1 MTPPLTATWTLIA
14 GALVLILPGIAWQAL
29 VWDPDQDIFE
39 RLAEAIGVSISLTA
53 LVALFTYV
61 FGWQISSAALIVF
74 YLLLV
79 PLAVWALRQY
89 YKDYKLGKKASTRQ
103 DENDPSDEVSTE
115 KRGFQYFLHQ
125 GRFRYLFLALI
136 FIFVL
141 AWRFYQIRDVVLPL
155 WVDSIH
161 HVQIVKLLLE
171 HRSLPETFEPYM
183 PVAFYYHY
191 AFHAVGAVFSFIGRL
206 SPENSVLY
214 LGQALNAGIALAVYR
229 LGKAI
234 WGDWRRA
241 VLSALLVA
249 FATHMP
255 AYYVTWG
262 RYTLLAGMLLLPL
275 AMATALDILTK
286 GAKVSRLATF
296 VVLTA
301 GILLTHYFAA
311 VLLAIFLIILAVLA
325 VLQDLMHKSRSGWR
339 TWMPL
344 LLASL
349 AGLLLAGPWLYR
361 MWGFTQGSVIVGAI
375 QPSIQAMEEVY
386 FPDYLAYLW
395 RLLGP
400 DRNHFLLFLALP
412 GLVIT
417 LFHKRTLVFGLWTIT
432 LCLMSLP
439 FGIYMAPFRPD
450 HAAIVL
456 FLPTALLIA
465 ELFISALDWSPGKS
479 FTRIKTIPILILFA
493 AMVGWG
499 IWGTRTVINS
509 ATILATNADLEAVNW
524 IDRNIPENAHFLIN
538 VTHWQYGSYRGVD
551 GGWWITP
558 LTDRNTILPNA
569 LYAMGDSDYKN
580 QVNSLAAQVS
590 QIKGCTPEFWE
601 LVSEEDL
608 THIYLKQ
615 GLGSMQTSHFENC
628 PGVEL
633 IYDKDDVYVY
643 RIRAIIK

>member
-1 MTPPLTATWTLIA
+1 MTPTLTATWTLIT
-14 GALVLILPGIAWQAL
+14 GALVLFLPGIAWQAL
-29 VWDPDQDIFE
+29 FWDPDQDIFE

-53 LVALFTYV
+53 LVALSSYI
-61 FGWQISSAALIVF
+61 FGWQISSAALIVI

-79 PLAVWALRQY
+79 LLAVWALRQY
-89 YKDYKLGKKASTRQ
+89 YKESNLGKKASTRP
-103 DENDPSDEVSTE
+103 DESDPDKNSTE
-115 KRGFQYFLHQ
+115 KKGIQYFLRQ

-136 FIFVL
+136 FIFIL
-141 AWRFYQIRDVVLPL
+141 IWRFYQIRDVVLPL

-161 HVQIVKLLLE
+161 HVQIVILLLE
-171 HRSLPETFEPYM
+171 NGKLPETMEPYM
-183 PVAFYYHY
+183 PVPFYYHY
-191 AFHAVGAVFSFIGRL
+191 AFHTLAAVFSFLGRL

-229 LGKAI
+229 LGKAL

-249 FATHMP
+249 FVTHMP

-275 AMATALDILTK
+275 AMATALDILSK

-311 VLLAIFLIILAVLA
+311 VLFAIFLVILAVLA
-325 VLQDLMHKSRSGWR
+325 VLQDLLHKSRSGWR

-349 AGLLLAGPWLYR
+349 IGLLLAGPWLYR
-361 MWGFTQGSVIVGAI
+361 MWGFTQGSVKIGAI

-400 DRNHFLLFLALP
+400 DRNHLLLFLAIP

-417 LFHKRTLVFGLWTIT
+417 LFKKRSFVFGLWTIV
-432 LCLMSLP
+432 LCLISLP
-439 FGIYMAPFRPD
+439 FGIYLAPFRPD

-465 ELFISALDWSPGKS
+465 ELFISALDWSPRKS
-479 FTRIKTIPILILFA
+479 FTRIKTVLILILFTA
-493 AMVGWG
+493 LVGWG
-499 IWGTRTVINS
+499 IWGTRMVINS
-509 ATILATNADLEAVNW
+509 TTILATNADLEAVNW
-524 IDRNIPENAHFLIN
+524 IDRNTPAEARFLFN
-538 VTHWQYGSYRGVD
+538 VSHWQYGSYRSVD

-558 LTDRNTILPNA
+558 LTNRNTILPNA

-590 QIKGCTPEFWE
+590 QIEGCTPEFWD
-601 LVSEEDL
+601 LVIEQGL

-628 PGVEL
+628 QNVEL
-633 IYDKDDVYVY
+633 IYEKDGVYLY
-643 RIRAIIK
+643 RIRDIIK

>member
-1 MTPPLTATWTLIA
+1 
-14 GALVLILPGIAWQAL
+14 
-29 VWDPDQDIFE
+29 
-39 RLAEAIGVSISLTA
+39 
-53 LVALFTYV
+53 
-61 FGWQISSAALIVF
+61 
-74 YLLLV
+74 
-79 PLAVWALRQY
+79 
-89 YKDYKLGKKASTRQ
+89 LGKKASTRQ
-103 DENDPSDEVSTE
+103 DENDPSDKISTE
-115 KRGFQYFLHQ
+115 KRGLQHFLRR
-125 GRFRYLFLALI
+125 GSFRYLFLALI
-136 FIFVL
+136 FIFILV
-141 AWRFYQIRDVVLPL
+141 WRFYQIRDVVLPL
-155 WVDSIH
+155 WVDSVH
-161 HVQIVKLLLE
+161 HVQIVKLILGNGG
-171 HRSLPETFEPYM
+171 LPDTFEPYM
-183 PVAFYYHY
+183 PVPFYYYHY
-191 AFHAVGAVFSFIGRL
+191 AFHALAAVFSFFGRL

-229 LGKAI
+229 LGKAL

-241 VLSALLVA
+241 VFSAVLVA
-249 FATHMP
+249 LVTHMP

-275 AMATALDILTK
+275 AMATALDILSK
-286 GAKVSRLATF
+286 GAKV
-296 VVLTA
+296 
-301 GILLTHYFAA
+301 LTHYFAA
-311 VLLAIFLIILAVLA
+311 VLFAIFLVILAVLA
-325 VLQDLMHKSRSGWR
+325 VLQDLLHKSRSGWR
-339 TWMPL
+339 TWRPL

-349 AGLLLAGPWLYR
+349 IGLLLAGPWLYR
-361 MWGFTQGSVIVGAI
+361 MWGFTQGSVKVGAI
-375 QPSIQAMEEVY
+375 QLSIQAMEEVY

-493 AMVGWG
+493 ALVGWG
-499 IWGTRTVINS
+499 IWGTRMVINS
-509 ATILATNADLEAVNW
+509 ATILATNADLDAINW

-538 VTHWQYGSYRGVD
+538 VTHWQYGSYRGMD

-558 LTDRNTILPNA
+558 LTNRNTILPNA

-633 IYDKDDVYVY
+633 IYEQDDVYVY

>member
-1 MTPPLTATWTLIA
+1 MTSILTATWTLVT
-14 GALVLILPGIAWQAL
+14 GAMVLLLPGIAWQAL
-29 VWDPDQDIFE
+29 FWDPDQDIFE

-53 LVALFTYV
+53 LVALFSNI
-61 FGWQISSAALIVF
+61 FGFRIPSAALIVI
-74 YLLLV
+74 YMLLV
-79 PLAVWALRQY
+79 PLAVWSIRQY
-89 YKDYKLGKKASTRQ
+89 YEQYKLGKKGSAQ
-103 DENDPSDEVSTE
+103 PDENDPDKSSTE
-115 KRGFQYFLHQ
+115 KKSIQYYLRRDRFQF
-125 GRFRYLFLALI
+125 LFLALI
-136 FIFVL
+136 FIFILV
-141 AWRFYQIRDVVLPL
+141 WRFYQIRDVVLPL
-155 WVDSIH
+155 WVDSVH

-171 HRSLPETFEPYM
+171 NGGLPDTLEPYM
-183 PVAFYYHY
+183 PVPFYYHY
-191 AFHAVGAVFSFIGRL
+191 AFHAVVAVFSFFGRL

-229 LGKAI
+229 LGKAL

-241 VLSALLVA
+241 VFSAVLVA
-249 FATHMP
+249 FVTHMP

-275 AMATALDILTK
+275 AMATALDILCK

-311 VLLAIFLIILAVLA
+311 VLLAIFLILLTAQA
-325 VLQDLMHKSRSGWR
+325 VLQDLWQKNRSGWR
-339 TWMPL
+339 IWLPL

-349 AGLLLAGPWLYR
+349 TGLLLAGPWLYR
-361 MWGFTQGSVIVGAI
+361 MWGFTQGSVKVGAI

-400 DRNHFLLFLALP
+400 DRNHLLLFLAIP
-412 GLVIT
+412 GLVII
-417 LFHKRTLVFGLWTIT
+417 LFKKRTLVFGLWTIA

-465 ELFISALDWSPGKS
+465 ELFISALDWSPGNR
-479 FTRIKTIPILILFA
+479 FTRIKTIPILFLFA
-493 AMVGWG
+493 ALVGWG
-499 IWGTRTVINS
+499 IWGTRMVINS
-509 ATILATNADLEAVNW
+509 ATILATKADLEAVNW
-524 IDRNIPENAHFLIN
+524 IDRNTPEEARFLIN
-538 VTHWQYGSYRGVD
+538 VSHWQYDSYRGVD

-558 LTDRNTILPNA
+558 LTNRYTILPNA
-569 LYAMGDSDYKN
+569 MSAMGDSEYKN

-590 QIKGCTPEFWE
+590 QIEGCTPEFWD
-601 LVSEEDL
+601 LVSEQGL

-628 PGVEL
+628 QNVEL
-633 IYDKDDVYVY
+633 IYEKDGVYLY
-643 RIRAIIK
+643 RIRDIIK